1 MNDLQDAMTVV
12 DEWRVT
18 FPVLYDSSTEVAQSY
33 GIYDL
38 LDDGLAAPSMFIIDA
53 DGVIRWKYI
62 GTAAGDRPTLATIK
76 EQLSRLTTIE
86 MVPSPQSEATP
97 EPEVQVG
104 TDIGDTAPGFTL
116 PSTAGIDRTLES
128 YRGDKNVVVVFYR
141 AFW

>member
-1 MNDLQDAMTVV
+1 MNDLPDAMTVV

-33 GIYDL
+33 GVYDL
-38 LDDGLAAPSMFIIDA
+38 LDDGLSAPSMFIIDS

-76 EQLSRLTTIE
+76 EQLAGLTSVET
-86 MVPSPQSEATP
+86 VPTAMPEATP
-97 EPEVQVG
+97 EPDVLVG
-104 TDIGDTAPGFTL
+104 TDVGDVAPGFTL
-116 PSTAGIDRTLES
+116 PSTAEIDRTLES